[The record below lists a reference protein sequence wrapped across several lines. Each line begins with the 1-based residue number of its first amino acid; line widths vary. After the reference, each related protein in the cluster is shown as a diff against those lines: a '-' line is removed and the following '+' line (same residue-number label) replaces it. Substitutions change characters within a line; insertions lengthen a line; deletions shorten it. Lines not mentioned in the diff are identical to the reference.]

1 MYFLDGQKIS
11 KKLSLQISKETKKIR
26 ELLPKY
32 NACTNVSSECSPL
45 EMNDAT
51 KLTTIM
57 DTTSISNSKRE
68 LIETFLRIKRSEEE
82 IVMLESEMSNT
93 VDHYEHEVQAVVICI
108 DKCVHKRDAFSRGA
122 LALLYPHLIKLQTRL
137 NESHYFHSI
146 MKHGQSFP
154 TAPEAVCYSD
164 SDLEEE
170 ESYSEET

>member
-26 ELLPKY
+26 ELLPEY

-108 DKCVHKRDAFSRGA
+108 
-122 LALLYPHLIKLQTRL
+122 
-137 NESHYFHSI
+137 
-146 MKHGQSFP
+146 
-154 TAPEAVCYSD
+154 TASM
-164 SDLEEE
+164 
-170 ESYSEET
+170 